1 MTTKLVKNAILLVA
15 VAFLIAGHTRSASA
29 QATAITENL
38 QFPIAFVVF
47 VPCANGG
54 AGEIVS
60 LSGTL
65 HEVFH
70 ITFDANGGV
79 HVKIHDQ
86 PQAIRGFGQASGAKY
101 QATGVTQ
108 QQSNTNPLTFV
119 NNFRIIGQG
128 PGNNFLVH
136 QVFHVTVNAN
146 GAVTALFDRASA
158 ECR

>member
-1 MTTKLVKNAILLVA
+1 MTTTFVKHLLLVLP
-15 VAFLIAGHTRSASA
+15 VALVILGYPRSTSA

-38 QFPIAFVVF
+38 KFPIALDVF
-47 VPCANGG
+47 VPCANAG

-70 ITFDANGGV
+70 ITFDGNGGV

-86 PQAIRGFGQASGAKY
+86 PQGIRGFGQTSGAKY

-108 QQSNTNPLTFV
+108 QRPNTNPFTFV

-136 QVFHVTVNAN
+136 QVVHVTVNAN
-146 GAVTALFDRASA
+146 GAVTALFDRPSV

>member
-1 MTTKLVKNAILLVA
+1 MTTKFVKHLILVLA
-15 VAFLIAGHTRSASA
+15 VALLIAAHPRSTSA

-38 QFPIAFVVF
+38 QFPIVFDVF

-54 AGEIVS
+54 AGETVS

-70 ITFDANGGV
+70 ITFDVNGGV

-86 PQAIRGFGQASGAKY
+86 PQGISGFGQASGAKY

-108 QQSNTNPLTFV
+108 QQSNTNPFTFV

-146 GAVTALFDRASA
+146 GAVTALFDRPSI